1 MKFMILLVAVLVLAW
16 LVSGSWRRYKQRG
29 ESRRTGATVPQVEG
43 MVACAHCGVHLP
55 ASLAVVGE
63 PARKERYCS
72 VPHRDA
78 GPRAR

>member
-1 MKFMILLVAVLVLAW
+1 MKFLILLVAVLVLAW

-29 ESRRTGATVPQVEG
+29 GQRPTEAAPPQVEG
-43 MVACAHCGVHLP
+43 MVVCAHCGVHLP
-55 ASLAVVGE
+55 ASLAVAGE

-72 VPHRDA
+72 GPHRDA

>member
-1 MKFMILLVAVLVLAW
+1 MKFVILLVAVLILVW
-16 LVSGSWRRYKQRG
+16 LVTGSLRRYKQRG
-29 ESRRTGATVPQVEG
+29 APRSRNATPQVEG

-63 PARKERYCS
+63 PQRGELYCS
-72 VPHRDA
+72 VPHREA